1 MAAGTEVQRAANAV
15 ESKGYL
21 VERIYD
27 GPDFSFVT
35 FMDKATLVPDWPGV
49 RPMGYVCFL
58 ASEIRQARLEQTQ
71 GHLVRMRV
79 RQAELKLFHDLGKTK
94 IKETAALKALAV
106 KVTFTLLCVYPLA
119 GQF

>member
-1 MAAGTEVQRAANAV
+1 MATEVQRAANAV
-15 ESKGYL
+15 EAKGYL

-58 ASEIRQARLEQTQ
+58 AREIQQARREQTQ
-71 GHLVRMRV
+71 GHLVQMRV
-79 RQAELKLFHDLGKTK
+79 RQAELKLLHDLGRTK
-94 IKETAALKALAV
+94 IKENVALKALAV
-106 KVTFTLLCVYPLA
+106 KVTLSLLLVYPLA
-119 GQF
+119 GRLF